1 MKKDSIATKR
11 DYQSLVKHN
20 NLIRGKYTLEAS
32 EQKLLYKLFEHVQKN
47 NYTTRELNLS
57 FVDFYR
63 EFKGVLNKNISKA
76 DFKNLVEG
84 LQDKKPYIIIG
95 DEFIRTQWYKIRG
108 KLDYE
113 EVKLILDDDVFKYI
127 QVQEKNFTMLRLESV
142 YSFKKFYT
150 MRIYELLK
158 QWSNTKKIVHITIE
172 ELKKYLDIEDN
183 TGYKNFS
190 NIKKYILEPATKEIN
205 DKSELTISYE
215 PIKEGRKVVA
225 IDFNIIDQ
233 LPAFKYPKMEKKK
246 LETAEG
252 QPQAEE
258 IIITEVD
265 DILNDSEGNKIP
277 VKQKCFD
284 VDAIQEQQVKQP
296 TAEEVKPALQGC
308 KYPEFTALNKQ
319 ALRSLNIYFRGM
331 DFTQGELF
339 DAFIKAENKTMEK
352 DDIDIIDVNSFSYFK
367 AVLEGEI
374 NDIEFRKK
382 EQEKLNLDWEL
393 YGGWREDD

>member
-1 MKKDSIATKR
+1 MKKDSITNKR

-63 EFKGVLNKNISKA
+63 EFKGVLNKNISKS

-113 EVKLILDDDVFKYI
+113 EVKLILDDDVFNYI
-127 QVQEKNFTMLRLESV
+127 QVQEKNFTMLRLETV
-142 YSFKKFYT
+142 YSFKKFHT

-158 QWSNTKKIVHITIE
+158 QWSNTKKVVTLTTE
-172 ELKKYLDIEDN
+172 ELKKYLNIEVN

-190 NIKKYILEPATKEIN
+190 NIDRKILKPATKEIN
-205 DKSELTISYE
+205 DKSELTISYD

-225 IDFNIIDQ
+225 IDFSIIDQ
-233 LPAFKYPKMEKKK
+233 IPAFKYPKNEKKK
-246 LETAEG
+246 QETAAE

-258 IIITEVD
+258 VKPTLQYCKYPD
-265 DILNDSEGNKIP
+265 FTILN
-277 VKQKCFD
+277 
-284 VDAIQEQQVKQP
+284 
-296 TAEEVKPALQGC
+296 KPAL
-308 KYPEFTALNKQ
+308 
-319 ALRSLNIYFRGM
+319 RMLNIHFKGM
-331 DFTQGELF
+331 DFTQGELLES
-339 DAFIKAENKTMEK
+339 FIKAESRIMEK
-352 DDIDIIDVNSFSYFK
+352 DNIDIIDVNSYSYFK

-374 NDIEFRKK
+374 QDIELKKK
-382 EQEKLNLDWEL
+382 EQERLKMEWEL
-393 YGGWREDD
+393 YSK

>member
-84 LQDKKPYIIIG
+84 LQDKIPYIIRG
-95 DEFIRTQWYKIRG
+95 DKFVRTQWYKIVG
-108 KLDYE
+108 DIDYNEICLILEE
-113 EVKLILDDDVFKYI
+113 EVFQYI
-127 QVQEKNFTMLRLESV
+127 QIQEKNFTMLRLETV
-142 YSFKKFYT
+142 YSFKKFHT

-158 QWSNTKKIVHITIE
+158 QWSNTKKVVTLSIE

-190 NIKKYILEPATKEIN
+190 NIKKYILNPATKEIN
-205 DKSELTISYE
+205 DKSELTISYDL
-215 PIKEGRKVVA
+215 IKEGRKVVA
-225 IDFNIIDQ
+225 IDFNILDQ
-233 LPAFKYPKMEKKK
+233 LPAFKYPKTEKKK
-246 LETAEG
+246 IETAKEKS
-252 QPQAEE
+252 QTEE
-258 IIITEVD
+258 IILTEVD
-265 DILNDSEGNKIP
+265 DILNDAEGNKIP

-284 VDAIQEQQVKQP
+284 VEAIQEQQGKQL

-308 KYPEFTALNKQ
+308 KYPDFTILNKP
-319 ALRSLNIYFRGM
+319 ALRMLNIYFKGM

-352 DDIDIIDVNSFSYFK
+352 DDKDIIDVNSFSYFK
-367 AVLEGEI
+367 TILEGEI
-374 NDIEFRKK
+374 ADIEFRKK
-382 EQEKLNLDWEL
+382 EQDRVNLECDL
-393 YGGWREDD
+393 YGGWE

>member
-1 MKKDSIATKR
+1 MKKGAITTKR

-20 NLIRGKYTLEAS
+20 NLIRGKYTLEAT

-113 EVKLILDDDVFKYI
+113 EVKLILDDDVFNYI
-127 QVQEKNFTMLRLESV
+127 QVQEKNFTMLRLETV
-142 YSFKKFYT
+142 YSFKKFHT

-158 QWSNTKKIVHITIE
+158 QWSNTKKVVTLTTE
-172 ELKKYLDIEDN
+172 ELKKYLNIEDN

-190 NIKKYILEPATKEIN
+190 NIDRKILKPATKEIN

-225 IDFNIIDQ
+225 IDFSIIDQ
-233 LPAFKYPKMEKKK
+233 LPAFKYPKNEKKK
-246 LETAEG
+246 QEKAEE
-252 QPQAEE
+252 QAHDEE

-265 DILNDSEGNKIP
+265 DILNDAEGNKVP

-284 VDAIQEQQVKQP
+284 VEAIQEQQS
-296 TAEEVKPALQGC
+296 TTEEVKPALQGC
-308 KYPEFTALNKQ
+308 KYPDFTILNKP
-319 ALRSLNIYFRGM
+319 ALRLLNIQFKGM
-331 DFTQGELF
+331 DFTKGELLE
-339 DAFIKAENKTMEK
+339 AFIKAESRVMEK
-352 DDIDIIDVNSFSYFK
+352 DNVDIIDVNSYSYFK

-374 NDIEFRKK
+374 QDIELKKK
-382 EQEKLNLDWEL
+382 EQERLKIEWEL
-393 YGGWREDD
+393 YSK